1 MKKYIVIASQ
11 GKSKILNLMLD
22 TWSDGPDP
30 LYKDNGQSVPFGDTF
45 LIIGGNSDRVGMNF
59 ECIIWLSFKSPNIFI
74 EKYDPDN
81 EEFEVIPAQ
90 LSDKVRDHVAI
101 FLPENTIPSC

>member
-1 MKKYIVIASQ
+1 MWASHKEVNSLCTFQTQCQLVLSAMKKYIVIASQ

-45 LIIGGNSDRVGMNF
+45 LIIGGNSDRVGMSF
-59 ECIIWLSFKSPNIFI
+59 ECII
-74 EKYDPDN
+74 
-81 EEFEVIPAQ
+81 
-90 LSDKVRDHVAI
+90 
-101 FLPENTIPSC
+101 